1 MHNKTLGRAFG
12 IVVLALLAT
21 PRKASAYVDPGSGA
35 MLWQMLAAGFIG
47 TLFYM
52 RRFAAFTRKHLMI
65 LITRSKSGD
74 DSAQATA
81 TLIESA
87 PGTHE
92 RAAVNGR

>member
-1 MHNKTLGRAFG
+1 
-12 IVVLALLAT
+12 
-21 PRKASAYVDPGSGA
+21 
-35 MLWQMLAAGFIG
+35 
-47 TLFYM
+47 
-52 RRFAAFTRKHLMI
+52 MI